1 MIIESFIKFACRNY
15 MITLFVIGIISAL
28 ISLWKKPRPWHRK
41 IVINAIFSYFLLF
54 CIGIVFIYGGLF
66 HIFFPKMIASFIGWE
81 TSPFQLEVG
90 FASLGFGIVGLIA
103 FRGRLNFQAAAIIGP
118 AVFLWGAAG
127 GHIYQMISAH
137 NFSPGN
143 AGVIL
148 WTDILL
154 PIIGFILLYLQ
165 YKLAPAEP
173 T

>member
-1 MIIESFIKFACRNY
+1 MIIESVIKFACKNY
-15 MITLFVIGIISAL
+15 MLTLFVVGLVSAL
-28 ISLWKKPRPWHRK
+28 ISLAKKPRPLNRK
-41 IVINAIFSYFLLF
+41 IVINAFFSYYLLF

-66 HIFFPKMIASFIGWE
+66 HIFFPKMIAAFIGWE

-90 FASLGFGIVGLIA
+90 FASLGFGIVGLFA
-103 FRGRLNFQAAAIIGP
+103 FRARLNFRAAAIIGP

-148 WTDILL
+148 WTDIIL
-154 PIIGFILLYLQ
+154 PIVGFILLYQQ
-165 YKLAPAEP
+165 YKLEKS
-173 T
+173 